1 MPTRLPYCTLD
12 VFTGRRHAG
21 NPLAVVFLADCLADE
36 TQQAI
41 AREFNLSETVFVQR
55 SGSLGAVASLRIW
68 TPGGELPFA
77 GHPTVGTAW
86 ALGQRGAGAAFA
98 IEEQIGRV
106 DCRVDDVGA
115 CFRLPRAPTAL
126 GFARAPDWAALL
138 GTRKEAVGD
147 VRLVSAGVPFW
158 LVEVEDVAT
167 LASLRPELAAFAAV
181 LPADAQQVYVYVR
194 GVWRTRMF
202 APALGVPEDPAT
214 GSAAAAL
221 TRVIAETLSEGE
233 HRLTLTQGV
242 EMGRPSQLELSLRV
256 DGGEIADAWLG
267 GGVVPVAE
275 GWLSLD

>member
-12 VFTGRRHAG
+12 VFTGHRHAG
-21 NPLAVVFLADCLADE
+21 NPLAVVFLAEGLSDE

-55 SGSLGAVASLRIW
+55 PRAAESVAALRIW

-86 ALGQRGAGAAFA
+86 ALGQRGAGPEFA
-98 IEEQIGRV
+98 IEEGIGVVR
-106 DCRVDDVGA
+106 CRVDAAGA
-115 CFRLPRAPTAL
+115 CFRLPRLPAVIPDPARPDWPRLLGLPREAL
-126 GFARAPDWAALL
+126 G
-138 GTRKEAVGD
+138 E

-158 LVEVEDVAT
+158 LVEVDGVESLSAVQPDV
-167 LASLRPELAAFAAV
+167 RAFATG

-194 GVWRTRMF
+194 GSWRTRMF
-202 APALGVPEDPAT
+202 APALGLTEDPAT
-214 GSAAAAL
+214 GAAAAAL
-221 TRVIAETLSEGE
+221 CLVIAEKLGEGS
-233 HRLTLTQGV
+233 HRVELTQGV
-242 EMGRPSQLELSLRV
+242 EMGRPSQLALSLRIA
-256 DGGEIADAWLG
+256 DGGLAEAWLG